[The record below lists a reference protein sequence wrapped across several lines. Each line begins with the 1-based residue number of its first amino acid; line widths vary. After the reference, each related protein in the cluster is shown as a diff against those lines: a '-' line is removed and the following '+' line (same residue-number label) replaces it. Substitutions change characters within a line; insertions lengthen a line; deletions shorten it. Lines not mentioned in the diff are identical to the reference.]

1 MHPPHF
7 ALRPK
12 LYLNATGRRQKHWG
26 QISDQGGLALAER
39 MIELMRLCNIP
50 NGLSALNYTEN
61 DIPGLVEGA
70 YKQQRLLVNSPRLV
84 THSDLEDLYRD
95 AMRYW

>member
-1 MHPPHF
+1 MQGVTP
-7 ALRPK
+7 
-12 LYLNATGRRQKHWG
+12 
-26 QISDQGGLALAER
+26 DQGGLALAER